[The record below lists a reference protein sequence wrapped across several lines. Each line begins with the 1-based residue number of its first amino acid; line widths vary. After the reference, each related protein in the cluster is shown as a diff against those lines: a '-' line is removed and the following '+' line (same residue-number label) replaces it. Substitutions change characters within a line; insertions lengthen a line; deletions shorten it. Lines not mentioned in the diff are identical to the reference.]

1 MSGPAGWRMASYLS
15 GDALH
20 LVRLARYRR
29 THPGVI
35 IGDLGFS
42 GTWQARLKLPDGEQV
57 YTRHLLGD
65 LLDLLDALE
74 SPPDGP
80 SG

>member
-1 MSGPAGWRMASYLS
+1 MSAAGWRMPMHLP
-15 GDALH
+15 GDVLH
-20 LVRLARYRR
+20 LIRLAQYRR

-42 GTWQARLKLPDGEQV
+42 GTWQARIPQPSGEDV
-57 YTRHLLGD
+57 YTRHRLPD
-65 LLDLLDALE
+65 LLDLLDSLDSAA
-74 SPPDGP
+74 DGP